1 MEAVR
6 ICLTQNEANYRKEES
21 IDNKMTYP
29 LPPFSMVIGAL
40 HKACGYREYHKMN
53 VSIQGKYGALKK
65 QVYTENI
72 FLNSLQDD
80 RNILVKMKNPDLLSC
95 GYDMVAAGKKTQGN
109 SFRKG
114 ITIQVHN
121 QELLEEYRE
130 LKDISDAIK
139 EFKTTRYKRLTDR
152 MKQRKSTL
160 SVLKKQYQQ
169 DMERLESIKK
179 REKEIKELEKI
190 CKQRLT
196 EYEEEQYKK
205 PISYFRT
212 LVKGPKFYEVLTDV
226 ELIIHVQSDHETLID
241 ICNHIHNLTAI
252 GRSEDFVEVK
262 QCELV
267 ELKPVSKKV
276 SYRGEYSAYLSAMDI
291 AEDKTENGIQISDRA
306 ENILKKGT
314 RYSLNKEY
322 TIVDGKRQFKKKSVL
337 YTSTYYIK
345 EPTEH
350 VWVDTIEWNGKN
362 MECIVDLV

>member
-29 LPPFSMVIGAL
+29 LPTFSMVIGAL
-40 HKACGYREYHKMN
+40 HKACGYREYHDMN

-95 GYDMVAAGKKTQGN
+95 GYEMVAAGKKTQGN

-121 QELLEEYRE
+121 QQLLDEYRD
-130 LKDISDAIK
+130 LKDKSDDIK
-139 EFKTTRYKRLTDR
+139 EFKNTRYKHLTDS
-152 MKQRKSTL
+152 MKKRKKTL
-160 SVLKKQYQQ
+160 AALKVQYQQ
-169 DMERLESIKK
+169 DTVRLESIKN
-179 REKEIKELEKI
+179 REKEIKELEKT
-190 CKQRLT
+190 CKLRLT
-196 EYEEEQYKK
+196 EYEEIHYKK

-226 ELIIHVQSDHETLID
+226 ELIIHIQSDHQTLLD
-241 ICNHIHNLTAI
+241 ICNHIQNLTAI

-262 QCELV
+262 QCELI
-267 ELKPVSKKV
+267 ELEPVSKKV
-276 SYRGEYSAYLSAMDI
+276 SNQREYSAYLSAMDI
-291 AEDKTENGIQISDRA
+291 AEDKTEQGIQIIDTS
-306 ENILKKGT
+306 EHIVKKGT
-314 RYSLNKEY
+314 RYSLNKDY
-322 TIVDGKRQFKKKSVL
+322 TVIDGKRKFHKKSVL
-337 YTSTYYIK
+337 YTSKYHIK
-345 EPTEH
+345 KPVEH
-350 VWVDTIEWNGKN
+350 VWVDTFEMNGKT
-362 MECIVDLV
+362 MECIVDFV